1 MERLLYVLRSSS
13 SGASGG
19 SPVQEHELL
28 LVGIPTQA
36 RAYLQSVVVIPVK
49 PEATNRTNNCYR
61 TGMACCQCY
70 GH

>member
-1 MERLLYVLRSSS
+1 MLRSSS

-28 LVGIPTQA
+28 LVGIPTKA
-36 RAYLQSVVVIPVK
+36 RAYLQSVVVIAVK
-49 PEATNRTNNCYR
+49 PEATNGTNRVGRDCYGTR
-61 TGMACCQCY
+61 PGMTCCQCC